1 MTGIKFALLAACLCA
16 ACGDAARAPLAAAD
30 VRLSAPRPG
39 TPVSAAYL
47 ELSNPGTAPQTITA
61 VTSPQYARVEIH
73 ETVIEDGVA
82 RMRKLPELVIAPH
95 ESVRFEPGGKHL
107 MLMERLPGD
116 GRITLEFWTQD
127 ALLLSVDADVESD
140 GG

>member
-1 MTGIKFALLAACLCA
+1 MTGVNLALLAACLTA
-16 ACGDAARAPLAAAD
+16 ACGDAAHAPLAATD

-39 TPVSAAYL
+39 TTVSAAYL
-47 ELSNPGTAPQTITA
+47 ELSNPGTAAQTVTA
-61 VTSPQYARVEIH
+61 VTSPQYARVEMH

-82 RMRKLPELVIAPH
+82 RMRRLPELVIAPH

-107 MLMERLPGD
+107 MLMQRLPGD

-127 ALLLSVDADVESD
+127 TLLLTVDADLESD